1 MAEGKGKYWIIGLIG
16 FIIGALLVAA
26 FDTTMNKTSSNEYCM
41 SCHTHEQADLD
52 WKKSPHYL
60 SHSGVMTDCAAS

>member
-1 MAEGKGKYWIIGLIG
+1 MAGGKAKYWIIGLMG

-26 FDTTMNKTSSNEYCM
+26 FDTAMNTTSSNEYCM

-52 WKKSPHYL
+52 
-60 SHSGVMTDCAAS
+60 